1 MNEVEVW
8 RGSGAG
14 GRRRRVFA
22 QKLDAN
28 VAAAAA
34 AAVPISTRRGYV
46 VWARPRETLLDPL
59 LMWVMAWTV
68 RAMA

>member
-1 MNEVEVW
+1 MKW
-8 RGSGAG
+8 KCGAAA
-14 GRRRRVFA
+14 VLA
-22 QKLDAN
+22 VDAEECLHKSLMLN